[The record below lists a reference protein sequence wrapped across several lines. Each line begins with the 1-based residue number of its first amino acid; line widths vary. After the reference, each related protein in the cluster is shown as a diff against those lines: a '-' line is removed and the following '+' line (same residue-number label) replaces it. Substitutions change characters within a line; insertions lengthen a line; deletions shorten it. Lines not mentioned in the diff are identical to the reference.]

1 MQFRTY
7 INIKPATEQIDHTKS
22 IFSLGSCFAENIASR
37 LQRAKFQVVSSPTG
51 ILFNP
56 ESIANTLN
64 KLTLFANADA
74 ANRLI
79 EAELRNTDGRWY
91 NYNFHSVFCDS
102 DKSHATD
109 KMVSAHM
116 AGVNALQSADIVI
129 ITFGTAWAY
138 YLKECGEVVAN
149 CHKQPQSLFLRQL
162 LSVEHIA
169 KRYDKLLSDGA
180 LAQKRVI
187 FTVSPIRHLADG
199 AEDNSLSKAT
209 LRIAIAEFVRNHSNV
224 EYFPSFE
231 IVNDELRDYRF
242 YADDMVHPSP
252 LAIDYIWQR
261 FSEYAFNTTTRQL
274 IEQIA
279 RITQA
284 AEHKP
289 FEPTSEAHKRFC
301 RQKLSQIEEL
311 NRAYPTLDFGKEI
324 EAFCKYL

>member
-7 INIKPATEQIDHTKS
+7 INIKPAAEQIDHTKS

-37 LQRAKFQVVSSPTG
+37 LQRAKFHVVSSPTG

-56 ESIANTLN
+56 ESIANTLD
-64 KLTLFANADA
+64 KLTLFTNADA
-74 ANRLI
+74 AKRLI

-102 DKSHATD
+102 NKVHATD

-149 CHKQPQSLFLRQL
+149 CHKQPQSLFSRQL

-209 LRIAIAEFVRNHSNV
+209 LRVAIAELVRNHSNV

-289 FEPTSEAHKRFC
+289 FEPTSEAHKHFC

>member
-7 INIKPATEQIDHTKS
+7 INIKPAAEQIDHTKS

-56 ESIANTLN
+56 ESIANTLD

-74 ANRLI
+74 AKRLI

-91 NYNFHSVFCDS
+91 NYNFHSMFCDS

-129 ITFGTAWAY
+129 ITFGTAWVY
-138 YLKECGEVVAN
+138 RLKENGEVVAN
-149 CHKQPQSLFLRQL
+149 CHKQSQAQFVKQL
-162 LSVEHIA
+162 LSAEDIA

-209 LRIAIAEFVRNHSNV
+209 LRVAIAELVRNHSNV

>member
-7 INIKPATEQIDHTKS
+7 INIKPAAEQIDHTKS

-37 LQRAKFQVVSSPTG
+37 LQRAKFHVASSPTG

-56 ESIANTLN
+56 ESIANTLD
-64 KLTLFANADA
+64 KLTLFANADTA
-74 ANRLI
+74 KRLI

-102 DKSHATD
+102 NKAHATD

-149 CHKQPQSLFLRQL
+149 CHKQPQSLFSRQL

-209 LRIAIAEFVRNHSNV
+209 LRVAIAELVRNHSNV

-311 NRAYPTLDFGKEI
+311 KRAYPTLDFGKEI

>member
-7 INIKPATEQIDHTKS
+7 INIKPAAEQIDHTKS

-37 LQRAKFQVVSSPTG
+37 LQRAKFHVVSSPTG

-56 ESIANTLN
+56 ESIANTLD
-64 KLTLFANADA
+64 KLTLFTNADA

-91 NYNFHSVFCDS
+91 NYNFHSVFCGS
-102 DKSHATD
+102 NKSHATD

-149 CHKQPQSLFLRQL
+149 CHKQPQSLFSRQL

-209 LRIAIAEFVRNHSNV
+209 LRVAIAELVRNHSNV

>member
-7 INIKPATEQIDHTKS
+7 INIKPAAEQIDHTKS

-37 LQRAKFQVVSSPTG
+37 LQRAKFHVASSPTG

-56 ESIANTLN
+56 ESIANTLD

-74 ANRLI
+74 AKRLI

-102 DKSHATD
+102 NKSHATD

-116 AGVNALQSADIVI
+116 AGVNALQRADIVI

-149 CHKQPQSLFLRQL
+149 CHKQPQSLFSRQL

-209 LRIAIAEFVRNHSNV
+209 LRVAIAELVRNHSNV

>member
-37 LQRAKFQVVSSPTG
+37 LQRAKFPVASSPTG
-51 ILFNP
+51 RLFNP
-56 ESIANTLN
+56 ESIANTLD
-64 KLTLFANADA
+64 KLTLFTNADA

-102 DKSHATD
+102 NKAHATD

-116 AGVNALQSADIVI
+116 TGVNALQSADIVI

-149 CHKQPQSLFLRQL
+149 CHKQPQSLFSRQL

-209 LRIAIAEFVRNHSNV
+209 LRVAIAELVRNHSNV

-301 RQKLSQIEEL
+301 KQKLSQIEEL

>member
-7 INIKPATEQIDHTKS
+7 INIKPAAEQIDHTKS

-37 LQRAKFQVVSSPTG
+37 LQRAKFHVVSSPTG

-56 ESIANTLN
+56 ESIANTLD

-74 ANRLI
+74 AKRLI

-102 DKSHATD
+102 DKAHATD

-116 AGVNALQSADIVI
+116 AGVNALQRADIVI

-149 CHKQPQSLFLRQL
+149 CHKQPQSLFSRQL

-169 KRYDKLLSDGA
+169 KRYNKLLSDGA

-209 LRIAIAEFVRNHSNV
+209 LRVAIAELVRNHSNV

>member
-7 INIKPATEQIDHTKS
+7 INIKPAAEQIDHTKS

-37 LQRAKFQVVSSPTG
+37 LQRAKFHVASSPTG

-56 ESIANTLN
+56 ESIANTLD

-74 ANRLI
+74 AKRLI

-102 DKSHATD
+102 NKAHATD

-149 CHKQPQSLFLRQL
+149 CHKQPQSLFSRQL

-209 LRIAIAEFVRNHSNV
+209 LRVAIAELVRNHSNV

-301 RQKLSQIEEL
+301 RQKLLQIEEL

-324 EAFCKYL
+324 EAFYKYL

>member
-7 INIKPATEQIDHTKS
+7 ITIKPAAEQIDHTKS

-37 LQRAKFQVVSSPTG
+37 LQRAKFHVASSPTG

-56 ESIANTLN
+56 ESIANTLD
-64 KLTLFANADA
+64 KLTLFTNADA

-102 DKSHATD
+102 NKAHATD

-138 YLKECGEVVAN
+138 YLKEYGEVVAN
-149 CHKQPQSLFLRQL
+149 CHKQPQSLFSRQL

-187 FTVSPIRHLADG
+187 FSVSPIRHLADG

-209 LRIAIAEFVRNHSNV
+209 LRVAIAELVRNHSNV

>member
-7 INIKPATEQIDHTKS
+7 INIKPAAEQIDHTKS

-37 LQRAKFQVVSSPTG
+37 LQRAKFHVVSSPTG

-56 ESIANTLN
+56 ESIANTLD

-74 ANRLI
+74 AKRLI

-116 AGVNALQSADIVI
+116 AGVNALQRADIVI

-149 CHKQPQSLFLRQL
+149 CHKQPQSLFSRQL

-209 LRIAIAEFVRNHSNV
+209 LRVAIAELVRNHSNV

>member
-7 INIKPATEQIDHTKS
+7 INIKPAAEQIDHTKS

-37 LQRAKFQVVSSPTG
+37 LQRAKFHVVSSPTG

-56 ESIANTLN
+56 ESIANTLD

-74 ANRLI
+74 AKRLI

-102 DKSHATD
+102 NKAHATD

-116 AGVNALQSADIVI
+116 AGVNALQRADIVI

-149 CHKQPQSLFLRQL
+149 CHKQPQSLFSRQL

-209 LRIAIAEFVRNHSNV
+209 LRVAIAELVRNHSNV

>member
-7 INIKPATEQIDHTKS
+7 INIKPAAEQIDHTKS

-37 LQRAKFQVVSSPTG
+37 LQRAKFHVVSSPTG

-56 ESIANTLN
+56 ESIANTLD

-149 CHKQPQSLFLRQL
+149 CHKQPQSLFSRQL

-169 KRYDKLLSDGA
+169 KRYNKLLSDGA

-209 LRIAIAEFVRNHSNV
+209 LRVAIAELVRNHSNV

>member
-7 INIKPATEQIDHTKS
+7 INIKPAAEQIDHTKS

-37 LQRAKFQVVSSPTG
+37 LQRAKFHVVSSPTG

-56 ESIANTLN
+56 ESIANTLD

-74 ANRLI
+74 AKRLI

-102 DKSHATD
+102 DKAHATD

-149 CHKQPQSLFLRQL
+149 CHKQPQSLFSRQL

-169 KRYDKLLSDGA
+169 KRYNKLLSDGA

-209 LRIAIAEFVRNHSNV
+209 LRVAIAELVRNHSNV

>member
-7 INIKPATEQIDHTKS
+7 INIKPAAEQIDHTKS

-37 LQRAKFQVVSSPTG
+37 LQRAKFHVASSPTG

-56 ESIANTLN
+56 ESIANTLD

-74 ANRLI
+74 AKRLI

-102 DKSHATD
+102 DKAHATD

-116 AGVNALQSADIVI
+116 AGVNALQRADIVI

-149 CHKQPQSLFLRQL
+149 CHKQPQSLFSRQL

-209 LRIAIAEFVRNHSNV
+209 LRVAIAELVRNHSNV
-224 EYFPSFE
+224 AYFPSFE